1 MVMDASTARE
11 FVDAWLDV
19 HGPTSAMAQR
29 FLRVAQEQRV
39 ISAMCGDRL
48 PLQAQGHLEAV
59 RVLEAA
65 ATRILARLESKDVD

>member
-1 MVMDASTARE
+1 MVMDADTARE

-29 FLRVAQEQRV
+29 FLRTAQDQRV
-39 ISAMCGDRL
+39 IAAMCGDRL
-48 PLQAQGHLEAV
+48 PLQAKGHLDAV

-65 ATRILARLESKDVD
+65 ATRILARLESKDVE